1 VDETE
6 EFAFW
11 INERARETLTRDGE
25 HALMFFLRAPDGRI
39 RPQLVGATTR
49 DEMPAALARIA
60 DQVEREQADAVV
72 VVGEAWTAPVDA
84 VKAGEVAN
92 SLHAGNAPAAR
103 R

>member
-11 INERARETLTRDGE
+11 INERA
-25 HALMFFLRAPDGRI
+25 
-39 RPQLVGATTR
+39 ATTR